1 MTAPAAVL
9 AAIAR
14 VSHTVSCWPC
24 GGTVGVSYDSHMDTI
39 VVRHTVRH
47 PLDDPAARALGE
59 LVTDLLAE
67 LVALADYGPDPVHIA
82 VPA

>member
-1 MTAPAAVL
+1 M
-9 AAIAR
+9 
-14 VSHTVSCWPC
+14 
-24 GGTVGVSYDSHMDTI
+24 SYDSHMDTI